1 MVPFPELQRF
11 TDDFWGSLG
20 EPWVR
25 RMWAGGSI
33 QLKPNGYLDYARRC
47 TAGTVMAGTEQI
59 KHVRLHGEGDTAKI
73 FVTIER
79 RFAGL
84 EDAERGVAK
93 GKHGKRPPGVSVH
106 PQEARGD
113 LTQQLRAKVDD
124 GWGDAVLKE
133 ERNLVFFK
141 ERTAAELEAVKAGQM
156 ATVKYLDPP
165 GKPDF
170 SHTLT
175 PNRALLFRFSA
186 LTFNAHLIHLDP
198 DYARNVEGH
207 RNLLVHGPLSLTL
220 MLKTVNHYVHQQT
233 KGKQVSESIEYR
245 NLAPLYC
252 DEEMRICCS
261 EKKKLQNGSI
271 YDVWIEGPTGG
282 VAVKGTLRTTT
293 NDAWTKKDTGIAQTH
308 SATPIDELKTKWP
321 SFKRPE
327 YPKLKRKL
335 LNTTNRARKMAKS
348 SKNGTQVH
356 VASGDQRPSQ
366 DSPTPPSSEPTTNP
380 EPSADSESST
390 SSEPSAQKQGEI
402 PSQST
407 SSGTTSQP
415 PCREVTSAIA
425 HETNRAYRRKRAHN
439 TKAYNF
445 ITLPPSEPPPARIV
459 NAYTPVKPTLSVRA
473 KELLRRARRRKP
485 AKIKV
490 DPIPLVRRFDAR
502 AYTPDP
508 VQTAARHSRY
518 LRRGVR
524 KMEKLK
530 IRHVALPSGRETGRR
545 RVVIKRYSK

>member
-1 MVPFPELQRF
+1 
-11 TDDFWGSLG
+11 
-20 EPWVR
+20 
-25 RMWAGGSI
+25 MWAGGSI
-33 QLKPNGYLDYARRC
+33 QLKPNGYLDYARCC

-84 EDAERGVAK
+84 EDAERGVDK

-165 GKPDF
+165 GNPDF

-233 KGKQVSESIEYR
+233 KGKQVVESIEYR

-252 DEEMRICCS
+252 DEEMRICCL

-293 NDAWTKKDTGIAQTH
+293 NDTWAKKDTGIAQTH
-308 SATPIDELKTKWP
+308 SATPTDELKTRWP

-327 YPKLKRKL
+327 HPKLKRKL

-356 VASGDQRPSQ
+356 VASEDQRPSQ
-366 DSPTPPSSEPTTNP
+366 DSPAPPSSEPTTNP
-380 EPSADSESST
+380 ETSANSESST
-390 SSEPSAQKQGEI
+390 SSEPSTQNQ
-402 PSQST
+402 
-407 SSGTTSQP
+407 
-415 PCREVTSAIA
+415 
-425 HETNRAYRRKRAHN
+425 
-439 TKAYNF
+439 
-445 ITLPPSEPPPARIV
+445 
-459 NAYTPVKPTLSVRA
+459 
-473 KELLRRARRRKP
+473 
-485 AKIKV
+485 
-490 DPIPLVRRFDAR
+490 
-502 AYTPDP
+502 
-508 VQTAARHSRY
+508 
-518 LRRGVR
+518 
-524 KMEKLK
+524 EK
-530 IRHVALPSGRETGRR
+530 
-545 RVVIKRYSK
+545 

>member
-1 MVPFPELQRF
+1 
-11 TDDFWGSLG
+11 
-20 EPWVR
+20 
-25 RMWAGGSI
+25 MWAGGSI
-33 QLKPNGYLDYARRC
+33 QLKPNGYLEYARCC
-47 TAGTVMAGTEQI
+47 TAGTVMVGTEQI

-79 RFAGL
+79 RFAG
-84 EDAERGVAK
+84 AERGVDK

-106 PQEARGD
+106 PQEVRED
-113 LTQQLRAKVDD
+113 LTQQSRAEVDD

-156 ATVKYLDPP
+156 APVKYLDPS

-220 MLKTVNHYVHQQT
+220 LLKTVNHYVHQQT
-233 KGKQVSESIEYR
+233 KGKQVSESIQYR

-271 YDVWIEGPTGG
+271 YDVWIEGPTGR

-293 NDAWTKKDTGIAQTH
+293 N
-308 SATPIDELKTKWP
+308 ELKTKWP

-327 YPKLKRKL
+327 HPKFKRKL
-335 LNTTNRARKMAKS
+335 LNTTNRARKMVKS
-348 SKNGTQVH
+348 SKNDTQVH

-390 SSEPSAQKQGEI
+390 SSEPSTQNQ
-402 PSQST
+402 
-407 SSGTTSQP
+407 
-415 PCREVTSAIA
+415 
-425 HETNRAYRRKRAHN
+425 
-439 TKAYNF
+439 
-445 ITLPPSEPPPARIV
+445 
-459 NAYTPVKPTLSVRA
+459 
-473 KELLRRARRRKP
+473 
-485 AKIKV
+485 
-490 DPIPLVRRFDAR
+490 
-502 AYTPDP
+502 
-508 VQTAARHSRY
+508 
-518 LRRGVR
+518 
-524 KMEKLK
+524 EK
-530 IRHVALPSGRETGRR
+530 
-545 RVVIKRYSK
+545 

>member
-1 MVPFPELQRF
+1 
-11 TDDFWGSLG
+11 
-20 EPWVR
+20 
-25 RMWAGGSI
+25 
-33 QLKPNGYLDYARRC
+33 
-47 TAGTVMAGTEQI
+47 MAGTEQI

-84 EDAERGVAK
+84 EDAKRGVDK
-93 GKHGKRPPGVSVH
+93 GKDGKRIPGVSVH
-106 PQEARGD
+106 PQEAGGD
-113 LTQQLRAKVDD
+113 LTQQLRAKVDN

-165 GKPDF
+165 GNPDF

-186 LTFNAHLIHLDP
+186 LTFNAHLIHLDR

-308 SATPIDELKTKWP
+308 SATPTDELKTQWP

-327 YPKLKRKL
+327 HPKLRRKL

-356 VASGDQRPSQ
+356 VASGDKRPLQ
-366 DSPTPPSSEPTTNP
+366 DSPAPPSSEPTTNP
-380 EPSADSESST
+380 ETSANSESST
-390 SSEPSAQKQGEI
+390 SSEPTTQNQGEI

-415 PCREVTSAIA
+415 PSREVTSATA

-445 ITLPPSEPPPARIV
+445 ITLPPSEPPPARVV
-459 NAYTPVKPTLSVRA
+459 NSYTPVKPTLSVRA

-502 AYTPDP
+502 PYAPDP
-508 VQTAARHSRY
+508 VRTAARHSRY
-518 LRRGVR
+518 SRRGVR

-530 IRHVALPSGRETGRR
+530 IRHVALPSGR
-545 RVVIKRYSK
+545 